1 VGDSPHLLSSNAE
14 LGHYRALLPLDSID
28 SSQFNCATNIID
40 QRIIY
45 AQMVEAMD
53 QEISCLLVELH
64 LATRTPG
71 GQLDYRPD
79 ETNTMVVIVG
89 DNGSYFSTV
98 RLPFDP
104 NRGKGTPYQTG
115 VWVPLIVAGPMVN
128 PANVGSE
135 VSHMVNAAV
144 DVYQLFGEVAG
155 IDVRQAVP
163 RSHALDARSM
173 LPYLTVPGQES
184 LRKSNFTQTGT
195 NLQAPGAPIPP
206 CVIQPEGLNV
216 CTQIFPFKALCETE
230 GRVWYGPD
238 PSAGASE
245 QQTCCQVQNG
255 PDPTVTILA
264 HDAWTV
270 RDNQY
275 KLVRRQIENCKSN
288 QLELQYEFYA
298 IDDTA
303 PLPKL
308 DREQDNLLTSPSLPP
323 QGLSPDEQKHFDVL
337 HAELLALLRSEPAC
351 PGDGNL
357 DKHVDVADLRNWQV
371 FADIC
376 EKNQNQCSS
385 VYDLNY
391 DAVTDSADRVIIEAN
406 FGRRCGVLGFLR

>member
-1 VGDSPHLLSSNAE
+1 
-14 LGHYRALLPLDSID
+14 
-28 SSQFNCATNIID
+28 
-40 QRIIY
+40 
-45 AQMVEAMD
+45 
-53 QEISCLLVELH
+53 
-64 LATRTPG
+64 
-71 GQLDYRPD
+71 
-79 ETNTMVVIVG
+79 
-89 DNGSYFSTV
+89 
-98 RLPFDP
+98 
-104 NRGKGTPYQTG
+104 
-115 VWVPLIVAGPMVN
+115 
-128 PANVGSE
+128 
-135 VSHMVNAAV
+135 
-144 DVYQLFGEVAG
+144 
-155 IDVRQAVP
+155 
-163 RSHALDARSM
+163 
-173 LPYLTVPGQES
+173 
-184 LRKSNFTQTGT
+184 
-195 NLQAPGAPIPP
+195 
-206 CVIQPEGLNV
+206 
-216 CTQIFPFKALCETE
+216 
-230 GRVWYGPD
+230 
-238 PSAGASE
+238 
-245 QQTCCQVQNG
+245 
-255 PDPTVTILA
+255 
-264 HDAWTV
+264 V

-275 KLVRRQIENCKSN
+275 KLVRRQIENCKFN

-298 IDDTA
+298 IDDAA